1 MTSQSETPRTE
12 SMGGTASAARVGHE
26 GAEHPAGTPAP
37 DCAEVTGSR
46 RHRVRRAVPGLAVA
60 LVVAAVATPL
70 GSLVPV
76 IGGPVFGILLGIVL
90 ATVVRPGE
98 LLRPGLGVAAKP
110 VLQLSIVL
118 LGATLSLQ
126 QVASVGLGS
135 LPVMLGTL
143 AVALIGA
150 WVLGR
155 LLNVRGDAQLLIGI
169 GTGICG
175 ASAIAATTAVIKPKE
190 YQVAYAIGTIFTF
203 NIIAVL
209 TFPALGHALGMDGH
223 SFGLWA
229 GTAINDTSSVVA
241 AAFSFGE
248 GAGPYSIV
256 VKLTRTLTLIPIVMV
271 LAVWTARREALRTAE
286 ADIHV
291 AEADG
296 APSTPAGVGGSF
308 WRTLPWKKIVPLF
321 LIGFIAASALT
332 TVGVIPGSWH
342 PGLSTAGTFL
352 ITVAL
357 AGIGLSMR
365 VEDMRQAGIR
375 PLLLGACLWVLVA
388 VSSLGLQALTGT
400 L

>member
-1 MTSQSETPRTE
+1 MTSHQRESTDGASSRRTDEVLEREEGAADRGSEPATDKD
-12 SMGGTASAARVGHE
+12 ASAVERLSAV
-26 GAEHPAGTPAP
+26 
-37 DCAEVTGSR
+37 
-46 RHRVRRAVPGLAVA
+46 VPGLVLAVA
-60 LVVAAVATPL
+60 VAAVATPL

-90 ATVVRPGE
+90 ATVLRPGPR
-98 LLRPGLGVAAKP
+98 LRPGLGVAAKP

-126 QVASVGLGS
+126 QVATVGVGS

-155 LLNVRGDAQLLIGI
+155 LLDVRGDAQLLIGI

-190 YQVAYAIGTIFTF
+190 HQVAYAIGTIFTF

-209 TFPALGHALGMDGH
+209 IFPSIGHALGMDGH
-223 SFGLWA
+223 SFGLWS

-248 GAGPYSIV
+248 GAGPYSVV
-256 VKLTRTLTLIPIVMV
+256 VKLTRTLTLIPIVIA
-271 LAVWTARREALRTAE
+271 LALWRARRDARAAASASAE
-286 ADIHV
+286 VQAD
-291 AEADG
+291 DG
-296 APSTPAGVGGSF
+296 SSAAPAVGG
-308 WRTLPWKKIVPLF
+308 WRSLPWKKIVPLF
-321 LIGFIAASALT
+321 LIGFIAASALDT
-332 TVGVIPGSWH
+332 IGLIPQTWH
-342 PGLSTAGTFL
+342 AGLSTVGTFF
-352 ITVAL
+352 ITTAL

-365 VEDMRQAGIR
+365 LSDMRQAGVR
-375 PLLLGACLWVLVA
+375 PLLLGAALWVLVA
-388 VSSLGLQALTGT
+388 VSSLGLQSLTGT